1 GNVGYRVDTCRD
13 GQEAVIKYSEELQG
27 ESPYDLVILDLTV
40 PGGMGGKK
48 TIEKL
53 LRINPN
59 VVAIV
64 SSGYSNDPIMAEYEK
79 FGFKGVVSKP
89 YSAEQLIAVTN
100 ELLRSKNR

>member
-1 GNVGYRVDTCRD
+1 
-13 GQEAVIKYSEELQG
+13 
-27 ESPYDLVILDLTV
+27 
-40 PGGMGGKK
+40 MGGKK